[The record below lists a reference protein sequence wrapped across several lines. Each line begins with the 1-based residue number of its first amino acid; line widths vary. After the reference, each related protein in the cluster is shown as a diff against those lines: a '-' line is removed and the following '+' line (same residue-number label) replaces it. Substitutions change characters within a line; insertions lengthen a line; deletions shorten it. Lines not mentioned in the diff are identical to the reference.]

1 MWFELIITDVKQE
14 NIESLSEQLEEF
26 GALSVTYTDKVDTPI
41 FEPELN
47 TTPLWQQTVITALFN
62 EELLMTTAKSVIEA
76 EHAQIGIQSRQ
87 FEDKV
92 WEREWLK
99 SFKPMCFGVRLW
111 VCPTHY
117 EPPQPQATN
126 VMLDPGLAFGTG
138 THQTTALCLSFLD
151 KTDATGLTVC
161 DYGTGSGILAIAA
174 LKLGATHAYAVDI
187 DPQAIIATKQNAL
200 SNGLLLENLSVGL
213 VNEVSIPQVDIM
225 LANIL
230 AAPLIKL
237 APTLAYL
244 VKSEGTLV
252 LSGLLAEQVDDV
264 RGAYK
269 PYFKTIHVVLKD
281 EWAMLECSN
290 AP

>member
-1 MWFELIITDVKQE
+1 MWFELIISDVKQE

-62 EELLMTTAKSVIEA
+62 EEFLMATAKSVIEA
-76 EHAQIGIQSRQ
+76 EHPQISIQSHQ

-99 SFKPMCFGVRLW
+99 SFKPMCFGERLW

-117 EPPQPQATN
+117 EPPKPQATN

-151 KTDATGLTVC
+151 KTDVAGLTIC

-174 LKLGATHAYAVDI
+174 LKLGAAHAYAVDI
-187 DPQAIIATKQNAL
+187 DPQAIIATKQNVL
-200 SNGLLLENLSVGL
+200 SNGLSLEKLSLGL
-213 VNEVSIPQVDIM
+213 VKEVDIPQVDIM

-230 AAPLIKL
+230 ATPLIEL
-237 APTLAYL
+237 APILAGL
-244 VKSEGTLV
+244 VKSGGALV
-252 LSGLLAEQVDDV
+252 LSGLLEEQVLAV
-264 RGAYK
+264 RETYE
-269 PYFKTIHVVLKD
+269 PYFKNIQVALKD
-281 EWAMLECSN
+281 EWAMLQCSD